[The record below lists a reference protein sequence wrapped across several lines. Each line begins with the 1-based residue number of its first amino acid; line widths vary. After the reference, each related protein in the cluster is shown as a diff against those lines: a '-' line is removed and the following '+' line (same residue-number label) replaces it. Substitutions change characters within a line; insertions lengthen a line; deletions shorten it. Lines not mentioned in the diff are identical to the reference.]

1 MGGNGILKKICL
13 KYSKRRLIVTKV
25 GTSVDRDGAQL
36 SHRQIF
42 DICP

>member
-1 MGGNGILKKICL
+1 MGGQWDFEKICL
-13 KYSKRRLIVTKV
+13 KYSKRRLIVTKF
-25 GTSVDRDGAQL
+25 GTSVDRDAAQL